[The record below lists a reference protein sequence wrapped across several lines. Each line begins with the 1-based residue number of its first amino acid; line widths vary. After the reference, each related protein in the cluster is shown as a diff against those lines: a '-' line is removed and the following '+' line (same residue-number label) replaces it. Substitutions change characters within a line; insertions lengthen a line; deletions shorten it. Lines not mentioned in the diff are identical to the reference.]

1 MLYILAI
8 PFAPIVLIY
17 YLCRAVMRNMA
28 KEERHRQLLVMRQK
42 GKTVLPGV
50 SVEAKLNPNEDW
62 SVMFK
67 EIYAKR
73 E

>member
-1 MLYILAI
+1 
-8 PFAPIVLIY
+8 
-17 YLCRAVMRNMA
+17 MA